1 LERRNQLWQ
10 TAQIA
15 AVAGVCEEKAKIE
28 YRKIKGDAVLGFYAV
43 NWEGDRVL
51 FDMTDKRLVLTTA
64 ESQNQARR
72 IADVL
77 IERKLAACVNIVPGV
92 QSIYRWKGKAE
103 EAEEWF
109 LWIKTTAGASE
120 RVYEAIKEL
129 HSYEMPEC
137 LCLAVEGGSSEYLRW
152 IEESVE

>member
-1 LERRNQLWQ
+1 
-10 TAQIA
+10 
-15 AVAGVCEEKAKIE
+15 
-28 YRKIKGDAVLGFYAV
+28 
-43 NWEGDRVL
+43 
-51 FDMTDKRLVLTTA
+51 MTDKRLVLTTA

-103 EAEEWF
+103 EWF
-109 LWIKTTAGASE
+109 LWIKTTAAALE
-120 RVYEAIKEL
+120 RVCEAIKEM
-129 HSYEMPEC
+129 HSYELPEC
-137 LCLAVEGGSSEYLRW
+137 LCLAVEGGSPEYLRW